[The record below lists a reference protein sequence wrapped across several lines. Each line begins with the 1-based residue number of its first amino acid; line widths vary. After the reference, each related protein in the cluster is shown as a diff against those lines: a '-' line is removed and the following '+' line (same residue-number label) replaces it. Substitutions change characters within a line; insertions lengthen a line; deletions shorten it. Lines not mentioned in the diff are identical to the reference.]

1 MEAGEAVAGLF
12 QDAVPTVER
21 LSIDEAFLDARG
33 LEHIKGTP
41 TEIAQQ

>member
-1 MEAGEAVAGLF
+1 M
-12 QDAVPTVER
+12 PIVER

-41 TEIAQQ
+41 AEMAPS